1 MKEDSPITDNEL
13 SSELTG
19 LNKNESNKKIN
30 PIIIS
35 AIVLAVIIIVVIIII
50 VATSGSSDSS
60 DKKTTLTK
68 LGEISCVYDVKSI
81 SKNTFLLSNEFN
93 KISNFDI

>member
-60 DKKTTLTK
+60 DKKQL
-68 LGEISCVYDVKSI
+68 
-81 SKNTFLLSNEFN
+81 
-93 KISNFDI
+93 